1 VEDSGLGLISGYSFS
16 VPYEDMRLK
25 GRWHVALDNFRAV
38 LHAPCNLGSD
48 LEGFPW
54 MSPDV
59 IFSDCP

>member
-1 VEDSGLGLISGYSFS
+1 
-16 VPYEDMRLK
+16 MRLK